1 MQASSIISRLD
12 AFFDLQVR
20 SSHTLVVY
28 SANFVDET
36 VYLEGKPMVQHNGLA
51 LEFQTVPD
59 AIHSDQAEKVILR
72 AGQVFTSKTSYH
84 AIAKK

>member
-1 MQASSIISRLD
+1 
-12 AFFDLQVR
+12 
-20 SSHTLVVY
+20 
-28 SANFVDET
+28 
-36 VYLEGKPMVQHNGLA
+36 MVQHNGLA

-84 AIAKK
+84 AIAKNKEEG